1 MLSDD
6 RNGSEPMTI
15 GETLT
20 RCNPQEHPR
29 DGSNGVLVAEDD
41 PMFRRI
47 LKSWVETWGYQ
58 VTVAEDG
65 EKAWNILQQE
75 TQPELLILD
84 WVMPGIDGAEL
95 CHRIRARQSTPY
107 QYILLVTA
115 KDDTEDVVAGLE
127 AGADDYLIKPFERNE
142 LRARLRVG
150 RRILLLQAGLIQ
162 AREDLRF
169 QATHDA
175 LTGIWN
181 RRALLDLLQREIER
195 ASRSQAST
203 GLLMLDLDHFKQ
215 VNDTH
220 GHLAGDAVLRE
231 VSLRI
236 TQVIRSYDLVGR
248 HGGKEF
254 LVVLPGCDPQQTLQS
269 AERIRS
275 AVAAQPVLVDH
286 SEIYVTIS
294 VGATATTSNT
304 SEKQILAI
312 ADTALYQAKNAGRNC
327 TALL

>member
-1 MLSDD
+1 MPL
-6 RNGSEPMTI
+6 
-15 GETLT
+15 GETLAH
-20 RCNPQEHPR
+20 CNPQER
-29 DGSNGVLVAEDD
+29 SGSGSSRVLVAEDD

-47 LKSWVETWGYQ
+47 LKSWLETWGYQ
-58 VTVAEDG
+58 VTIAEDG
-65 EKAWNILQQE
+65 EKAWDILQQE

-84 WVMPGIDGAEL
+84 WIMPGIDGAEL
-95 CHRIRARQSTPY
+95 CHRIRARQRTPY

-127 AGADDYLIKPFERNE
+127 AGADDYLTKPFERNE

-150 RRILLLQAGLIQ
+150 RRILMLQAGLIQ

-195 ASRSQAST
+195 ASRSQTST
-203 GLLMLDLDHFKQ
+203 GLLMLDLDHFKE

-231 VSLRI
+231 MARRV

-248 HGGKEF
+248 HGGEEF

-275 AVAAQPVLVDH
+275 VVAAHPVIVDY
-286 SEIYVTIS
+286 SEIHVTIS
-294 VGATATTSNT
+294 VGATATTANA
-304 SEKQILAI
+304 SEQEILAI
-312 ADTALYQAKNAGRNC
+312 ADTALYQAKNAGRNR
-327 TALL
+327 TVLL